1 MSAPSGFQLSGS
13 APEAYQ
19 RYGVPAL
26 GAAKAQDL
34 VALAALQA
42 GERVLDVA
50 CGTGVVTRHAAQAVG
65 TTGQVIGLDINEEML
80 QVARTVAPPAGAP
93 ITWRQASVMALPF
106 PEASF
111 DVVLCQWGLEFFPD
125 RAQGLQEMA
134 RVLVP
139 GGRVG
144 LRVWRALARQ
154 PFQTAVLAALDRHLF
169 GGQHVPSR
177 AALGQPFSL
186 ADAETV
192 RALLADAGFH
202 AIRVRIGI
210 HTLRFAS
217 AEAYVRGFL
226 SASTIA
232 SEVVA
237 MEEAKRSRMMQ
248 EIVAA
253 LHPFVDDD
261 GLAVP
266 AEDHAVLARK

>member
-1 MSAPSGFQLSGS
+1 MTETFQLSLEQAQS
-13 APEAYQ
+13 YEDHF
-19 RYGVPAL
+19 VPAIFGQWAAPL
-26 GAAKAQDL
+26 LATAEVQPGAW
-34 VALAALQA
+34 
-42 GERVLDVA
+42 VLDVA
-50 CGTGVVTRHAAQAVG
+50 CGTGVVTRQAAQAVD
-65 TTGQVIGLDINEEML
+65 TTGQVIGLDINEGML

-169 GGQHVPSR
+169 GGQHVPSH
-177 AALGQPFSL
+177 AALVQPFSL
-186 ADAETV
+186 ADAEAV

-210 HTLRFAS
+210 HALRFAS
-217 AEAYVRGFL
+217 VEAYTRGFL
-226 SASTIA
+226 SATTIA
-232 SEVVA
+232 SEVAA
-237 MEEAKRSRMMQ
+237 MDEAKRSRMIQ

-261 GLAVP
+261 GLAAP